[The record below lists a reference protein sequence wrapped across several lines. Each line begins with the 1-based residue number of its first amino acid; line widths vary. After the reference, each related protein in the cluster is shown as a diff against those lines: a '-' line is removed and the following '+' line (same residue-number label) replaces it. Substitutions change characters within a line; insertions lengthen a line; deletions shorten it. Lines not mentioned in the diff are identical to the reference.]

1 MDRVGGGTLEQ
12 RIDGTEWIS
21 AWRYTYNFS
30 QGVAWHVSMQRKG
43 LDPVE
48 ARVQHAQSGTNV
60 RSQSQE
66 GNKQEAAHLTI
77 FYISRLRVHQHLHTQ
92 FMMIFTPLYAYS

>member
-30 QGVAWHVSMQRKG
+30 QGVAWHVSISISEKG
-43 LDPVE
+43 
-48 ARVQHAQSGTNV
+48 
-60 RSQSQE
+60 
-66 GNKQEAAHLTI
+66 
-77 FYISRLRVHQHLHTQ
+77 
-92 FMMIFTPLYAYS
+92 